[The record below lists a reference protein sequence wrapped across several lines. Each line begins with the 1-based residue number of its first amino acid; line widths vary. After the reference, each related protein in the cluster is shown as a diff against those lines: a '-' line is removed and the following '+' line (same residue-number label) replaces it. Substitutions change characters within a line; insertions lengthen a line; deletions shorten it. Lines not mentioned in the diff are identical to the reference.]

1 VSEPSLNPQPSTLN
15 WADCVSPLDYRY
27 YGPNERLFRMVHPYL
42 SEAAALRYFLRVEAA
57 LARGL
62 AAAGVCTSEQ
72 AEEIARACDEV
83 TFQEVYEEEQRTDHN
98 VRALV
103 NCIARRVSPSAR
115 PYVHLG
121 ATSSDVWD
129 TATALRLRDFTRG
142 VLLPE
147 LLELERVLVGLAR
160 EHRDTVQI
168 GRTHG
173 QHAVP
178 ITFGFALALYVE
190 RIGGRIE
197 AIRRAVEA
205 QRGLLSGAV
214 GAYNAFSLI
223 VPDPVALERAV
234 LAELGIAPARAS
246 TQIAPPEPLAD
257 LAYAVISCF
266 GVLANLAD
274 DMRHLARSE
283 IGEVRERFLTTQVGS
298 STMPHKQNPWNFE
311 HVKSMW
317 KEFAPRIVAVLS
329 NQISEHQ
336 RDLTNTASTRFV
348 PEIFVGFLDA
358 LDRTVGL
365 VKSTG
370 VDAERMKAHL
380 EVARRMVVA
389 EPLYVMLALR
399 GVGHAHEVAR
409 QISLDA
415 RASGRSVLEVAASH
429 PEAGPALASLSEA
442 ERRVLAAPEQ
452 HYTGLAARKVD
463 EVCDHWERALALE
476 PLPAAAPAAR

>member
-1 VSEPSLNPQPSTLN
+1 VSQGPAS
-15 WADCVSPLDYRY
+15 WADSVSPLDYRY
-27 YGPNERLFRMVHPYL
+27 YGPNEALFAKVHPYL
-42 SEAAALRYFLRVEAA
+42 SEAANLRYFLRVEAA

-62 AAAGVCTSEQ
+62 AAVGVCSPAQ
-72 AEEIARACDEV
+72 AEEIARACEAV
-83 TFQEVYEEEQRTDHN
+83 TFEEVHAEEEKTQHN

-103 NCIARRVSPSAR
+103 NCISRRVSPEAQG
-115 PYVHLG
+115 YVHLG

-129 TATALRLRDFTRG
+129 TATALRLRDFTRD

-147 LLELERVLVGLAR
+147 LRELERALIALAR
-160 EHRDTVQI
+160 EHRATVQI

-178 ITFGFALALYVE
+178 VTFGFAIALYVE
-190 RIGGRIE
+190 RVGGRIE
-197 AIRRAVEA
+197 TIGRAVA
-205 QRGLLSGAV
+205 DQRGLLSGAV
-214 GAYNAFSLI
+214 GAYNALSLI
-223 VPDPVALERAV
+223 VPDPLALERAV
-234 LAELGIAPARAS
+234 MAELGIAPARVS
-246 TQIAPPEPLAD
+246 TQIAPPEPIAD
-257 LAYAVISCF
+257 LVYAVLSCF

-274 DMRHLARSE
+274 DMRHLARTE
-283 IGEVRERFLTTQVGS
+283 IGEVRERFLATQVGS

-365 VKSTG
+365 VKSTD
-370 VDAERMKAHL
+370 VNPERMEGHL
-380 EVARRMVVA
+380 ETARRLISA
-389 EPLYVMLALR
+389 EPLYVMLGLR

-409 QISLDA
+409 QVSLEA
-415 RASGRSVLEVAASH
+415 RASGRTVLEVARAH
-429 PEAGPALASLSEA
+429 PEAGPALATLSAA
-442 ERRVLAAPEQ
+442 EQRVLEAPER
-452 HYTGLAARKVD
+452 HYTGLAAQKVD
-463 EVCDHWERALALE
+463 AVCDHWERALAL
-476 PLPAAAPAAR
+476 P